1 MADARCLGLPLPKI
15 PIMHG
20 ITGLTP
26 VWLIFA
32 ATASLILV
40 YVHQIEC
47 EQMLRNA
54 LAELSP
60 RCRELIRMLFFE
72 TPARPY
78 REAAR
83 TLGIATG
90 SVGFI
95 RGRCLERLRKHLE
108 KAGFKWK

>member
-40 YVHQIEC
+40 YVVKRGQWKK
-47 EQMLRNA
+47 QNGNRQ
-54 LAELSP
+54 
-60 RCRELIRMLFFE
+60 
-72 TPARPY
+72 
-78 REAAR
+78 EAAR
-83 TLGIATG
+83 VRRAVNVDTEEKKPDAVAMQGEPAVEPKGPEPLKRGGKPRGATL
-90 SVGFI
+90 
-95 RGRCLERLRKHLE
+95 RG
-108 KAGFKWK
+108 ADWG